1 MTPRSISVLGGGPA
15 GLFAAT
21 LLAQDHPEW
30 EVHVFERLPPSDT
43 FGFGVGLTPALLA
56 AVAEEAPAVHDDL
69 MEASTAFSSAAFNL
83 PAGRAELPRSH
94 AGAISRA
101 RLLQLLL
108 DRAEEAG
115 VEVEIGASPTVDDL
129 RDDADLVIAADGV
142 SSTTRER
149 FAAELGASEELGRG
163 LFIWC
168 GAPIELEGNVFTP
181 VETEAGLFVSHAY
194 PYAEGLSTFV
204 IETDDRALEAAGCRT
219 ADEKFTDDGDSDE
232 TSLAYLSKA
241 FEALLGG
248 ASFTGNRSRWMSFNT
263 VRCERWHVGN
273 VVLLG
278 DAAATAHPSLGSGTK
293 LALEAAIALRHAMEG
308 LGDTPPAERVPA
320 FEKGRRPAVER
331 LQERARRSQLWW
343 ESFGTRLHLSPARI
357 AAAYMSRAGAV
368 SFEQLQASAP
378 DLARQA
384 AADFAGVGPDEPPA
398 DHLSDWI
405 LHRPLAVNGQ
415 ALSDRILA
423 DGPAEEALRIPVD
436 CGDPWGSDAQA
447 LIDRVAAVRH
457 EGDRLVALTGDDSR
471 DALLDRLALGER
483 IRTELHL
490 PVAVSSPKSRLEDAV
505 DGLIAGRA
513 DLVEIEGS

>member
-1 MTPRSISVLGGGPA
+1 MKRRISVIGGGPA
-15 GLFAAT
+15 GMFAAM
-21 LLAQDHPEW
+21 LLAQDHPDW
-30 EVHVFERLPPSDT
+30 EVKVFERLPPSDT
-43 FGFGVGLTPALLA
+43 FGFGVGLTPALLG
-56 AVAEEAPAVHDDL
+56 AVAEEAPPVHDDL
-69 MEASTAFSSAAFNL
+69 MEASSAFSSAAFNL
-83 PAGRAELPRSH
+83 PAGRVELPRSH

-115 VEVEIGASPTVDDL
+115 VEVEIGASPRVDDL

-142 SSTTRER
+142 SSPTRHR
-149 FAAELGASEELGRG
+149 FAGELGAREELGRG
-163 LFIWC
+163 YFIWC

-181 VETEAGLFVSHAY
+181 VEPEAGLFVSHAY

-204 IETDDRALEAAGCRT
+204 IETDERALEAAGCRT
-219 ADEKFTDDGDSDE
+219 PDELFSDDGDSDE
-232 TSLAYLSKA
+232 SSLTYLSAA
-241 FEALLGG
+241 FEELLGG
-248 ASFTGNRSRWMSFNT
+248 ASFIGNRSRWMNFTT
-263 VRCERWHVGN
+263 VRCERWHTGN

-308 LGDTPPAERVPA
+308 LGGTPPVERLPA
-320 FEKGRRPAVER
+320 FEEGLRPSVER

-343 ESFGTRLHLSPARI
+343 ESFGTRLHLSPARM

-368 SFEQLQASAP
+368 SLEQLQASAP
-378 DLARQA
+378 NLARQA
-384 AADFAGVGPDEPPA
+384 AADFAGVARDEAPA
-398 DHLSDWI
+398 ADLSDWV
-405 LHRPLAVNGQ
+405 LHRPLSVNGHS
-415 ALSDRILA
+415 LPGRILE
-423 DGPAEEALRIPVD
+423 DRSEGDVLRIPVD

-447 LIDRVAAVRH
+447 VIDRVAAVRC

-483 IRTELHL
+483 IRRELDV
-490 PVAVSSPKSRLEDAV
+490 PVAVCSPESRLEDAI

>member
-1 MTPRSISVLGGGPA
+1 MKRRISVIGGGPA
-15 GLFAAT
+15 GMFAAM
-21 LLAQDHPEW
+21 LLAHDHPDW
-30 EVHVFERLPPSDT
+30 ELRVFERLPPSDT

-56 AVAEEAPAVHDDL
+56 AVAEEAPPVHDDL
-69 MEASTAFSSAAFNL
+69 MEASSAFSSAAFNL
-83 PAGRAELPRSH
+83 PAGRVELPRSH

-129 RDDADLVIAADGV
+129 RGDADLVIAADGV
-142 SSTTRER
+142 SSTTRETM
-149 FAAELGASEELGRG
+149 AAELGASEEIGRG

-168 GAPIELEGNVFTP
+168 GAPIELEGNIFTP
-181 VETEAGLFVSHAY
+181 VETDAGLFVSHAY

-204 IETDDRALEAAGCRT
+204 IETDERALESAGCRT
-219 ADEKFTDDGDSDE
+219 QDEVFSDDGDSDE
-232 TSLAYLSKA
+232 ASLTYLSGA
-241 FEALLGG
+241 FEELLGG
-248 ASFTGNRSRWMSFNT
+248 ASFIGNRSRWMNFKT
-263 VRCERWHVGN
+263 VRCERWHTGN

-308 LGDTPPAERVPA
+308 VVDTPPAERLPA
-320 FEKGRRPAVER
+320 FEKGLRPSVER
-331 LQERARRSQLWW
+331 LQERAHRSQLWW

-368 SFEQLQASAP
+368 SLEQLQTSAP
-378 DLARQA
+378 TLARQA
-384 AADFAGVGPDEPPA
+384 AADFAGVAADEPPA
-398 DHLSDWI
+398 DDLSDWV
-405 LHRPLAVNGQ
+405 LHRPLSVNGHS
-415 ALSDRILA
+415 LPGRILEN
-423 DGPAEEALRIPVD
+423 GPAEEALRVPVA
-436 CGDPWGSDAQA
+436 CGDAWGPDAQA
-447 LIDRVAAVRH
+447 VIDRVAAVRH

-471 DALLDRLALGER
+471 AALLDRLALGER
-483 IRTELHL
+483 IRTELQV
-490 PVAVSSPKSRLEDAV
+490 PVAVSSPKSRLEDAI